1 MAIRII
7 TDSASDITQE
17 EARAWGI
24 QVMPLRTLFGQEE
37 FLDGVTI
44 DHRQF
49 YQRLVESDVLPTTRF
64 NSSSN
69 PP

>member
-37 FLDGVTI
+37 LLDAAA
-44 DHRQF
+44 
-49 YQRLVESDVLPTTRF
+49 YQALCAQED
-64 NSSSN
+64 
-69 PP
+69 